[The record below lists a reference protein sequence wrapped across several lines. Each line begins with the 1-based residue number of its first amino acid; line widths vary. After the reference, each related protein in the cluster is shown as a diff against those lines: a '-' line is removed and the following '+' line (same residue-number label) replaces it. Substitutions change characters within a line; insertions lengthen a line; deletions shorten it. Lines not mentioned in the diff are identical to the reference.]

1 MSKSKKEE
9 LLRQLQELE
18 TLEAE
23 EPVNTPSQE
32 NDKQVVQNETA
43 NVVEKVQAPKK
54 PRTAKQLEAF
64 QKAVETRKANE
75 AKRKAEREA
84 KEAEE
89 KRILEEKL
97 VKKAIEVK
105 KRQLKKEKIIEQ
117 IAEEPKSV
125 QKEKAVPIVKEPE
138 KPKLVYKFY

>member
-1 MSKSKKEE
+1 MSKSRKEE
-9 LLRQLQELE
+9 LLKELQDLE
-18 TLEAE
+18 TLESE
-23 EPVNTPSQE
+23 EPVNTPPAEVKSITE
-32 NDKQVVQNETA
+32 EDVTNNA
-43 NVVEKVQAPKK
+43 NEKVQAPKK
-54 PRTAKQLEAF
+54 PRTQKQQEAF
-64 QKAVETRKANE
+64 QKAIETRKANE

-117 IAEEPKSV
+117 IAEEPKAV
-125 QKEKAVPIVKEPE
+125 QKEKAVPIPKEPE
-138 KPKLVYKFY
+138 KPKLIFKFY